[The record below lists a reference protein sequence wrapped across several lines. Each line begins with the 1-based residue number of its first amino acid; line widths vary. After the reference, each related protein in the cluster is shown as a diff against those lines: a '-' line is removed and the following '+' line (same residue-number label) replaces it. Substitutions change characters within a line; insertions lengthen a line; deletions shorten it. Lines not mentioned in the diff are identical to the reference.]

1 MGSSLPVGGI
11 AEFGVRRRITLS
23 TPTSPAAGPLPILIV
38 EDEPAV
44 MDFMRAVLERS
55 GYATIPATSGVQ
67 ALELL
72 EGGQYL
78 GVITDMR
85 TPGGVS
91 GADVHAWIAA
101 HRAELATRV
110 IFVTGDTV
118 NENSAALLEHTGAPF
133 VEKPFRV
140 QQLISVVEKTF
151 GKP

>member
-1 MGSSLPVGGI
+1 
-11 AEFGVRRRITLS
+11 
-23 TPTSPAAGPLPILIV
+23 LPILVV

-44 MDFMRAVLERS
+44 REFMRAALERG
-55 GYATIPATSGVQ
+55 GYATVAAASGAE
-67 ALELL
+67 ALQLL
-72 EGGQYL
+72 AGGEYL

-91 GADVHAWIAA
+91 GADVHAWLTV
-101 HRAELATRV
+101 HRRELASRI

-118 NENSAALLEHTGAPF
+118 SEDTAAVLQHTGVPC

-140 QQLISVVEKTF
+140 QQLIGTVEKVF

>member
-1 MGSSLPVGGI
+1 MSTSS
-11 AEFGVRRRITLS
+11 
-23 TPTSPAAGPLPILIV
+23 SPAAGSLPILIV

-44 MDFMRAVLERS
+44 MDFMRAALERN
-55 GYATIPATSGVQ
+55 GYATVAAASGVK

-72 EGGQYL
+72 AGGKYL

-91 GADVHAWIAA
+91 GADVHAWITA
-101 HRAELATRV
+101 HRSDLATRV

-118 NENSAALLEHTGAPF
+118 NETSAAVLQHTGAPF

-140 QQLISVVEKTF
+140 QQLIAMVEKTF